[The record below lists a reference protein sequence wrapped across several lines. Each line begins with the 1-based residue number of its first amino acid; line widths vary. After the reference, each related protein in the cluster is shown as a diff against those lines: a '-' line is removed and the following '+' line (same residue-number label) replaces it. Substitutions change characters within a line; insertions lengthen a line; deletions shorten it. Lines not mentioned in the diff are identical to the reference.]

1 MTTDAEPLALE
12 TTMPIRHVQLTDQQ
26 DALVSALVSSGRYR
40 DAAEVLLDGL
50 RMIAERE
57 VCGANDNGGL
67 RPVRSAARAMPDCW
81 ITQLHLPSG
90 TA

>member
-1 MTTDAEPLALE
+1 
-12 TTMPIRHVQLTDQQ
+12 MPIRQVLLNDQQ

-40 DAAEVLLDGL
+40 DADEVLLAGL
-50 RMIAERE
+50 KMIAERE
-57 VCGANDNGGL
+57 ACGANDNTAL
-67 RPVRSAARAMPDCW
+67 RPARNAARAMPDCW